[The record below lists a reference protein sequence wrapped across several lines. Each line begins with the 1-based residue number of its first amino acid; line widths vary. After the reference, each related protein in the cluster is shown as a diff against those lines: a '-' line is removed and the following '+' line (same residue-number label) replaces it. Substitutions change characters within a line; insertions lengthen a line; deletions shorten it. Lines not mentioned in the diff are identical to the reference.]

1 MEQGIFSLIIFFHI
15 NIYKPIFSLYFFFSS
30 FFIHIYTCFFLDGS
44 IGKVI
49 RLTHVLAASFAGLIA
64 AAAASHYRKQLSTV
78 VLDKKII
85 PKVDRSESGR
95 IGQIEKFSHYVG
107 MFLPL

>member
-1 MEQGIFSLIIFFHI
+1 
-15 NIYKPIFSLYFFFSS
+15 
-30 FFIHIYTCFFLDGS
+30 
-44 IGKVI
+44 
-49 RLTHVLAASFAGLIA
+49 LAASFAGLIA
-64 AAAASHYRKQLSTV
+64 AAASHYRPQVSTV

-107 MFLPL
+107 KFLPF

>member
-1 MEQGIFSLIIFFHI
+1 
-15 NIYKPIFSLYFFFSS
+15 
-30 FFIHIYTCFFLDGS
+30 
-44 IGKVI
+44 
-49 RLTHVLAASFAGLIA
+49 LAASFAGLIA

>member
-1 MEQGIFSLIIFFHI
+1 
-15 NIYKPIFSLYFFFSS
+15 
-30 FFIHIYTCFFLDGS
+30 
-44 IGKVI
+44 
-49 RLTHVLAASFAGLIA
+49 LAASFAGLIA
-64 AAAASHYRKQLSTV
+64 AAASQYLRQVSTV

-107 MFLPL
+107 KFLPF